1 MNDHNTSLVNLSIP
15 KEVTQPIVAAK
26 IQEAVLAALGGAD
39 KIVEAVIHK
48 ICYSKVDDKGQISSY
63 SSDNK
68 NNWIDFHVTKI
79 IEGSIHEEL
88 KRQLDAGALPI
99 KEAIVKVLQSKAGAS
114 KLADAILA
122 SLTGTF
128 KGENN
133 LLPKIEINFSVKN
146 QRGW

>member
-1 MNDHNTSLVNLSIP
+1 MNGHNSSLVNLSIP
-15 KEVTQPIVAAK
+15 QEVTQPIVAAK

-48 ICYSKVDDKGQISSY
+48 ICFTKVDDKGQVSSY

-68 NNWIDFHVTKI
+68 NNWIDHHVTKI
-79 IEGSIHEEL
+79 IEGAIHEEL
-88 KRQLDAGALPI
+88 KRQLDAGAMPI
-99 KEAIVKVLQSKAGAS
+99 KEALIKVLQSKAGAS
-114 KLADAILA
+114 KMGDAILQ

-133 LLPKIEINFSVKN
+133 LLPKIEINFTQKQSS
-146 QRGW
+146 RW

>member
-1 MNDHNTSLVNLSIP
+1 MTDHNSSLVNISIP

-48 ICYSKVDDKGQISSY
+48 ICNTKVDDKGQVSSY
-63 SSDNK
+63 LSDNK
-68 NNWIDFHVTKI
+68 NNWIDHHVTKI

-88 KRQLDAGALPI
+88 KRQLDAGTLPF
-99 KEAIVKVLQSKAGAS
+99 KDAIIKVLQSKQGAS
-114 KLADAILA
+114 KFAEAILA

-133 LLPKIEINFSVKN
+133 LLPKIEINFSVKQSN
-146 QRGW
+146 RW

>member
-1 MNDHNTSLVNLSIP
+1 MSDYNGSLVNLSIP

-48 ICYSKVDDKGQISSY
+48 ICYTKVDDKGQVSSY

-68 NNWIDFHVTKI
+68 NNWVDHYVTKI
-79 IEGSIHEEL
+79 IEGAIQEEL

-99 KEAIVKVLQSKAGAS
+99 KEAIIKVMQSKAGS
-114 KLADAILA
+114 SQIADAILA

-128 KGENN
+128 KGNN
-133 LLPKIEINFSVKN
+133 DLIPKVVIDFSKKKTN
-146 QRGW
+146 TW

>member
-1 MNDHNTSLVNLSIP
+1 MSDHNTSLVNLSIP

-48 ICYSKVDDKGQISSY
+48 ICFTKVDEKGQVSGY

-99 KEAIVKVLQSKAGAS
+99 KEAIIKVLQTKAGAS
-114 KLADAILA
+114 KFAESILA
-122 SLTGTF
+122 SLAGTF
-128 KGENN
+128 KGDNN
-133 LLPKIEINFSVKN
+133 LLPKIEINFSAKKTN
-146 QRGW
+146 NW